1 MSKWKYA
8 WASQTTEYLR
18 NVFELVMRKWESSKH
33 NHSEW
38 LSSDIEVVCFK
49 TLGTKLTSV
58 ANQSRQTSKLQTMHT
73 RSQTV
78 PHLSICLSVHDD
90 GFTNGWKTSSTESIR
105 SETAFMCCGV
115 LLNIHELLI
124 WVEIDADARLI
135 FSPTQFKSFTRK
147 DSKPINWQQQVR
159 SSDSHQWAHQCSIWY
174 GIERSHHHP
183 LPFLN
188 IDRILRRALK

>member
-1 MSKWKYA
+1 MSRWKYA

-38 LSSDIEVVCFK
+38 FSSDIEVVCFK

-78 PHLSICLSVHDD
+78 PYLSICLSVHDD
-90 GFTNGWKTSSTESIR
+90 GFTNGWKTSSTESIS
-105 SETAFMCCGV
+105 SETAFMCCRV
-115 LLNIHELLI
+115 LLNIHEPSI

-147 DSKPINWQQQVR
+147 DSEPINWQQQAR
-159 SSDSHQWAHQCSIWY
+159 SSDSH
-174 GIERSHHHP
+174 
-183 LPFLN
+183 
-188 IDRILRRALK
+188 